1 MNKIWKFFSSVQLTV
16 VVLLTLAGT
25 SVIGTLIPQNENP
38 MDYIQAYGDFGFKL
52 FSVLGL
58 FDMYHAWWFLL
69 LLLTLTVNII
79 VCSVE
84 MFPAAWKIVSSR
96 KRGFNTG
103 RFRKMANYQTVTTAR
118 SPGELQPVVEKTIS
132 THFKKLQIESTDS
145 GFLLFAE
152 KRRWSRLGVYVVHT
166 SIVLLLLGSIIGSI
180 YGFEGFVNIP
190 EGETVDTIQLRNA
203 NRMHK
208 LDFSIRCDDFDVSF
222 YENGAPREYRSD
234 LTLLEGGKV
243 VHAKSIVV
251 NDPVRYRGINIFQ
264 SSYGKVPSE
273 TITLGFTSK
282 ETGMTYTEKMR
293 PGQSFEI
300 PENLGTLTLQGL
312 NREATFKGHS
322 IGSAYVATLAG
333 QGDRGAQILLPVRFP
348 SFDRMR
354 KGDVFIAVTE
364 QEEKYYTGLQV
375 TRDPGV
381 WVVYTG
387 FILMLAGCFI
397 TFFMSH
403 QQLMVAVER
412 TKGETR
418 IGVSGTANKNK
429 LGMDDVVEKLAQ
441 RLAAESGAGD
451 RS

>member
-38 MDYIQAYGDFGFKL
+38 VDYIQAYGEFGFKL

-84 MFPAAWKIVSSR
+84 RFPAAWKIVSSR
-96 KRGFNTG
+96 KRGFNAG
-103 RFRKMANYQTVTTAR
+103 RFRKMANHQTVTTTR

-132 THFKKLQIESTDS
+132 SHFKKLQIESTDS

-234 LTLLEGGKV
+234 LTLLEGGKSV
-243 VHAKSIVV
+243 YAKSIVV

-264 SSYGKVPSE
+264 SSYGQVPSE

-312 NREATFKGHS
+312 NREAAFKGHS
-322 IGSAYVATLAG
+322 IGPAYVATLTG
-333 QGDRGAQILLPVRFP
+333 QGDHAEQIFLPVRFP

-387 FILMLAGCFI
+387 FMLMLAGCFI

-412 TKGETR
+412 AKGETR

-441 RLAAESGAGD
+441 RLAEESGAGD

>member
-16 VVLLTLAGT
+16 VVLLTLAAT
-25 SVIGTLIPQNENP
+25 SVIGTLIPQNGNP
-38 MDYIQAYGDFGFKL
+38 GDYIQAYGDFGFKL
-52 FSVLGL
+52 FNVLSL

-84 MFPAAWKIVSSR
+84 RFPTAWKIVSNR
-96 KRGFNTG
+96 KRGFNAG
-103 RFRKMANYQTVTTAR
+103 RFRKMANHQTVTVPR
-118 SPGELQPVVEKTIS
+118 SPEELQPVVAKAIS
-132 THFKKLQIESTDS
+132 RHFKKFQIEPTDG

-180 YGFEGFVNIP
+180 FGFEGFVNIP
-190 EGETVDTIQLRNA
+190 EGETIDTIQLRNA

-234 LTLLEGGKV
+234 LTLLEGGKP
-243 VHAKSIVV
+243 VHAKTIVV

-264 SSYGKVPSE
+264 SSYGQVPSE

-312 NREATFKGHS
+312 NRAAAFKGHS
-322 IGSAYVATLAG
+322 IGSAYVATLTG
-333 QGDRGAQILLPVRFP
+333 KGDRAEQIFLPVRFP

-354 KGDVFIAVTE
+354 KGDVFIAVTGH
-364 QEEKYYTGLQV
+364 EEKYYTGLQV

-412 TKGETR
+412 IKGETR

-429 LGMDDVVEKLAQ
+429 LGMDGAVE
-441 RLAAESGAGD
+441 RLADLLAEKSGAGD